1 MNFVANTLST
11 LRGAA
16 LGPVTSLADFSGA
29 GAAVANHLLTGVTP
43 VAGTDAAK
51 FLMQEVTDSAGNVT
65 SFIKPGI
72 GTFGNLAN
80 GGFFSNPQQAA
91 TGYLT
96 GYLANTPFSNP
107 TLARYVNGG
116 AAQVQSILDPNLPVQ
131 AANATTNMAQ
141 AAQFMYGGE
150 LAGLWNS
157 LKIPGA
163 DKAAILAEISKRCC
177 GLDPSNTWLGA
188 VQDSLGVSSGSGVTS
203 YVTGALG
210 KLLPSNWASLSGAG
224 KALSLVTGIDMMAI
238 PFFLL
243 CKDIPGLGGVFQ
255 WLVNSGGT
263 QMATELRQGDLGG
276 IAKCA
281 FQSRLNGVAS
291 NALSVPLMAL
301 ASPLLATPLGLPAM
315 IATRVLATSL
325 TGGLTTA
332 FLGGRDAQDQMMDG
346 KSGAAVEAIQ
356 ASNDLMTEMKK
367 YERPDSAM
375 TVQAQ
380 VPQMQ
385 QMPQMGA
392 QAQNAQGNMM
402 GNLMSM
408 ASQVAP
414 LLKAA

>member
-16 LGPVTSLADFSGA
+16 LGAVTGLADFSGA
-29 GAAVANHLLTGVTP
+29 GAAVANYLTTGAIPAT
-43 VAGTDAAK
+43 AEK
-51 FLMQEVTDSAGNVT
+51 FLMQEVTTNGNTV
-65 SFIKPGI
+65 SVLRPGI
-72 GTFGNLAN
+72 GAFRGLADE
-80 GGFFSNPQQAA
+80 GLFSNPQQAVTNYA
-91 TGYLT
+91 TRYF
-96 GYLANTPFSNP
+96 ANAPFSNP

-116 AAQVQSILDPNLPVQ
+116 AAQVQSVLDPNLPVQ
-131 AANATTNMAQ
+131 AGNMTTSMAQ
-141 AAQFMYGGE
+141 AAQFMYGE
-150 LAGLWNS
+150 DGLRKLWDS
-157 LKIPGA
+157 LKLPGA
-163 DKAAILAEISKRCC
+163 DKAAIWAEISKRCC
-177 GLDPSNTWLGA
+177 GLDPNNTLLGT
-188 VQDSLGVSSGSGVTS
+188 VQDSLGVTSGSGVTS
-203 YVTGALG
+203 YITGALG

-243 CKDIPGLGGVFQ
+243 CKDIPGLGGVFE

-263 QMATELRQGDLGG
+263 CMGTEIRQRDFGG

-291 NALSVPLMAL
+291 NIFALPLMA
-301 ASPLLATPLGLPAM
+301 AITPLLATPLGLPAM
-315 IATRVLATSL
+315 IAMRMFATSL

-332 FLGGRDAQDQMMDG
+332 LLGGRDAQDQMMDG

-356 ASNDLMTEMKK
+356 ASNDLMAEMKK

-375 TVQAQ
+375 TAQAQ
-380 VPQMQ
+380 APQMQ
-385 QMPQMGA
+385 QMPQMQA
-392 QAQNAQGNMM
+392 QAQNAGGNNMM